1 MSTKQQQKTIQHS
14 EMFNEFVDFSNEEKI
29 DQFFGAMPVSHSYSI
44 KDIKEMGLSMA
55 DNVTF
60 PDNTPVREIAESIL
74 NAPYEIGNLW
84 TIAEC
89 EHTDNIGSKWGVER
103 THTEPYLIARIY
115 QQYGNKI
122 GFRLF
127 TVPYHSREHRF
138 DLSGVKYRQQSER
151 KNATVLDNLNRL
163 LSEWVKDCPELTIFT
178 LLNAYDSYTHNPNTL
193 RTDKNV
199 TRFSM
204 KCKKWVFT
212 LAQQIGA

>member
-1 MSTKQQQKTIQHS
+1 MSAKQQQKTSQHN
-14 EMFNEFVDFSNEEKI
+14 EMFNEFVDFSDDGKI
-29 DQFFGAMPVSHSYSI
+29 DQIFGTMPVSHSYSI
-44 KDIKEMGLSMA
+44 KDIRDIGLSIG

-60 PDNTPVREIAESIL
+60 PDDTPVREIAEAIL
-74 NAPYEIGNLW
+74 NAPFEMGNLW

-103 THTEPYLIARIY
+103 THIEPYLIARIY
-115 QQYGNKI
+115 DNGN
-122 GFRLF
+122 FRML

-151 KNATVLDNLNRL
+151 KNGTVLGNLNSL
-163 LSEWVKDCPELTIFT
+163 LSDWIKDCPELTIFT
-178 LLNAYDSYTHNPNTL
+178 LLNAYDSYTHNPDTL

-204 KCKKWVFT
+204 KCKKWVFA
-212 LAQQIGA
+212 LAQQTA